1 MFYNRIALISVILFQ
16 LGPLGALFA
25 QGNWISYTNENTILV
40 DNKINDILIVDGIKW
55 IGTSWG
61 LYTYNN
67 STWVDYSEYLPNP
80 QVRSLTLDN
89 NGILYVGTL
98 NGITVY
104 DGADWFAV
112 TPDEDDSDLPGHIND
127 IVFDSQNIGYEG

>member
-1 MFYNRIALISVILFQ
+1 MSVILFQ

-61 LYTYNN
+61 LYTYDN
-67 STWVDYSEYLPNP
+67 STWVD
-80 QVRSLTLDN
+80 
-89 NGILYVGTL
+89 
-98 NGITVY
+98 
-104 DGADWFAV
+104 
-112 TPDEDDSDLPGHIND
+112 
-127 IVFDSQNIGYEG
+127 